1 MFGELSR
8 RNIMALGAS
17 AGIGLGLGSISTSAL
32 AKAAKLR
39 VQAGSPKQGYHV
51 MNHALLRKTF
61 AAGLGLLLA
70 SAAAPIALADVPGYE
85 FQDIDQHSSANA
97 SGSAASTS
105 TATDA
110 QIEAANRKADQ
121 ALATAQQAL
130 REAQQAKQQP
140 MQKAR

>member
-1 MFGELSR
+1 MYH
-8 RNIMALGAS
+8 AS
-17 AGIGLGLGSISTSAL
+17 
-32 AKAAKLR
+32 
-39 VQAGSPKQGYHV
+39 
-51 MNHALLRKTF
+51 LRKTF

-85 FQDIDQHSSANA
+85 FQDFDQPSANA

-110 QIEAANRKADQ
+110 QIEAANRRADQ

-130 REAQQAKQQP
+130 REAQQANLQQAKQQP
-140 MQKAR
+140 LPKAR